1 MRLPEISKTIQVPDN
16 VDVSL
21 EGKKVYVKGAN
32 GSLTRDFSFV
42 TIAIEGEGKK
52 VNVKGAKGSLTRD
65 FSFVPI
71 AIEGEGKNIRVW
83 AKWPRKKEAAL
94 VGTIYSHIQNM
105 ITGVT
110 KGYSYKLKI
119 VFSHFPIS
127 VKVQDKSIL
136 IENFTGERRA
146 RRVKIIGDVKV
157 KIEPDDII
165 VEGVNLEDVSQTA
178 ANIEQ
183 ATRVRRK
190 DPRVFLDGIYVYERN
205 EGVA

>member
-16 VDVSL
+16 VDVSVD
-21 EGKKVYVKGAN
+21 GKKI
-32 GSLTRDFSFV
+32 SF
-42 TIAIEGEGKK
+42 
-52 VNVKGAKGSLTRD
+52 KGAKGSLTRD
-65 FSFVPI
+65 FSFATVS
-71 AIEGEGKNIRVW
+71 IESDGKNIRVW

-127 VKVQDKSIL
+127 VKVQDKTLL
-136 IENFTGERRA
+136 IENFTGERRP
-146 RRVKIIGDVKV
+146 RRVKTLGDVKIKV
-157 KIEPDDII
+157 EAEDII

>member
-16 VDVSL
+16 VDASL
-21 EGKKVYVKGAN
+21 EGKKV
-32 GSLTRDFSFV
+32 
-42 TIAIEGEGKK
+42 I
-52 VNVKGAKGSLTRD
+52 VKGAKGSLTRD

-94 VGTIYSHIQNM
+94 VGTITSHIQNM

-127 VKVQDKSIL
+127 VKVQGKTLL
-136 IENFTGERRA
+136 IENFTGERKA

-165 VEGVNLEDVSQTA
+165 IEGINLEDVSQTA

>member
-1 MRLPEISKTIQVPDN
+1 MRLPEISKTIQVPEEVN
-16 VDVSL
+16 LSVD
-21 EGKKVYVKGAN
+21 GKKI
-32 GSLTRDFSFV
+32 SV
-42 TIAIEGEGKK
+42 T
-52 VNVKGAKGSLTRD
+52 GAKGSLTRD

-94 VGTIYSHIQNM
+94 VGTISSHIQNM
-105 ITGVT
+105 IIGVT

-127 VKVQDKSIL
+127 VKIQDNSVL
-136 IENFTGERRA
+136 IENFTGERRP
-146 RRVKIIGDVKV
+146 RKIKIIGNVKV
-157 KIEPDDII
+157 KIEPEDII
-165 VEGVNLEDVSQTA
+165 VEGINLEEVSQTA

-183 ATRVRRK
+183 STRVRNK

-205 EGVA
+205 EGMA